1 MYLLSQRARQLAE
14 GLAGLAIGGLLLLAF
29 GTALDVVMRYV
40 FARPIHGFNDVVPLV
55 GAALLSA
62 CMPHVVA
69 SRGNIA
75 VDFLGKA
82 LGTRPTRWLD
92 GFGAGVTALFFSLM
106 AWQYARFAL
115 DMKQTAEVTPVL
127 RWPVW
132 PWWAAVATF
141 ITLTALVAL
150 CTLRADAAVH
160 DETPGKAQGESA

>member
-1 MYLLSQRARQLAE
+1 MRQLDPRARQLAE

-29 GTALDVVMRYV
+29 GTALDVLMRYA
-40 FARPIHGFNDVVPLV
+40 FASPIRGFIDGVSLA
-55 GAALLSA
+55 GAVLLSA

-75 VDFLGKA
+75 VDFLGQG
-82 LGTRPTRWLD
+82 LGPRARRWLD
-92 GFGAGVTALFFSLM
+92 GFGALVTALFFSVM

-115 DMKQTAEVTPVL
+115 EMKQTAQVTPVL

-132 PWWAAVATF
+132 PWWAAVAVF

-150 CTLRADAAVH
+150 CTLRTAPDR
-160 DETPGKAQGESA
+160 QGEGA